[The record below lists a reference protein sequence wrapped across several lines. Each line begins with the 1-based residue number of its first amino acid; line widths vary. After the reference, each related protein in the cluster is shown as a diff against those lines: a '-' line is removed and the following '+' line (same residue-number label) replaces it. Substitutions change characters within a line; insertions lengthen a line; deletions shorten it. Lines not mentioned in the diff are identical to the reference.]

1 MKNNIQIR
9 KQLLDGCQRVVVK
22 VGTRL
27 LTDEKMIPGLIA
39 QLVKLRDR
47 GWKVLLVSSG
57 AVGIGMKLLETG
69 KRPAK
74 LSAVQAL
81 ASVGQGRL
89 MALYETACREHGF
102 HAAQLLLTADDL
114 RDRERHL
121 NVLNC
126 INALWAQNILPIVNE
141 NDAVSVDELKF
152 GDNDVLAGLL
162 AAMTRSDLTI
172 LLTTVD
178 GLWKR
183 DESGKLTDRISVV
196 KNLDAKLKSNAAG
209 TDDKAFS
216 IGGMESK
223 LRAAEIVTAAGEPLW
238 IADGRVTGIIE
249 KILNAEDV
257 GTAFLPKSGRMQ
269 GKKRWIKFFSRRSGQ
284 VVVDA
289 GAAKALA
296 QGGRSLLPSGVT
308 GIEGDFKRGDTVE
321 ICNQQGG
328 VIARGLVNFD
338 AGECQ
343 KIMGKQSSE
352 IAKTLRHDADDE
364 IVHRNNMA
372 VLKTPE

>member
-1 MKNNIQIR
+1 MNNNIQIR
-9 KQLLDGCQRVVVK
+9 KKLLSNCRRVVVK

-39 QLVKLRDR
+39 QLVKLREK

-69 KRPAK
+69 KRPAR

-89 MALYETACREHGF
+89 MALYEIACREHGF

-126 INALWAQNILPIVNE
+126 INALWSQDILPIVNE

-162 AAMTRSDLTI
+162 AAMTRSDLTM

-178 GLWKR
+178 GLWER
-183 DESGKLTDRISVV
+183 DESGKLSERISVV
-196 KNLDAKLKSNAAG
+196 KNIDDKLKGNAAG

-223 LRAAEIVTAAGEPLW
+223 IRAAEIVTAAGEPLW
-238 IADGRVTGIIE
+238 IADGRVSGIVE

-257 GTAFLPKSGRMQ
+257 GSVFLPKSGRMQ
-269 GKKRWIKFFSRRSGQ
+269 GKKRWIKFFSRRSGKII
-284 VVVDA
+284 VDA

-308 GIEGDFKRGDTVE
+308 GVEGDFKRGDTVE
-321 ICNQQGG
+321 ICGLAGN

-338 AGECQ
+338 AGECR

-352 IAKTLRHDADDE
+352 IPEILRHDADDE

-372 VLKTPE
+372 VLKGVE